1 MNKNKMPDMDEMIE
15 QCKKKQRPDE
25 EICFALGVGRMIPLP
40 HEKKAFDAGLEL
52 IKSLD
57 GFQGV
62 NPVDLWHNALIFD
75 TLNNGKAA
83 RNILKSKGMG
93 VGQVVPVLIEKRFLK
108 NKKE

>member
-15 QCKKKQRPDE
+15 QCKEKQRPDE
-25 EICFALGVGRMIPLP
+25 EICFGLGVGRMIPLP

-62 NPVDLWHNALIFD
+62 NPVDLWHNVLIFD

-108 NKKE
+108 NKE